1 MTGRSEVGMRYQ
13 WHVRAYRY
21 TFITRKGNNM
31 EMIELTLLE
40 LILMQ
45 TLDTGTLHD
54 IRQESDG

>member
-1 MTGRSEVGMRYQ
+1 MRYQ